1 MRARTF
7 KRLRQATIVAFA
19 LLSAMFVLDLVFP
32 LPEHRLY
39 PDSSLIVEDRN
50 GEIMRVFLAPDE
62 MWRMRAKSDEL
73 SPALIDA
80 VLQYEDRYFRYHPG
94 VNPFSVL
101 RAAWVD
107 LKEGSFVLGASTI
120 TMQVARLI
128 EPKERTIPAK
138 LKELLR
144 ALQLELHYSKD
155 EILAFYFNLAPY
167 GGNIVGV
174 KAASYIYFN
183 KPPSALSYGE
193 AALLAAL
200 PNSPNTLRPD
210 LHCANAEKARRKVLQ
225 VLTSRGR
232 ISSTQLKEALSE
244 PIPCGRTE
252 LPFEIPHLSTDL
264 ALDNPES
271 DILKTTV
278 DARVQRLCE
287 RLMRAGLDPLGSHG
301 IENGAVVVID
311 NESRDILALVGSR
324 DFDDS
329 ETQGQVNGARAPR
342 SPGSALKPFIYA
354 LALDRGLISE
364 KSILFDVPVDYSGY
378 SPENYDG
385 LFNGPVTARGALIR
399 SLNVPAVR
407 LEDEVGVSRFYRL
420 LKNAGVRS
428 LDKDY
433 EHYGLSLILGGG
445 EITLLELTSLYAGL
459 ANGGR
464 FRDPRVLLTEDAPP
478 ARKLLSEESAYIVAD
493 ILTDLR
499 RPDLPSVWDWSV
511 DMPKVA
517 WKTGTSYGRRDAWS
531 VGFTPNYTVGVWVG
545 NFDGTGVPEL
555 VGAEA
560 AAPILFSIITTLE
573 KSRQSSWFTAPD
585 GLARRSVCTAS
596 GHICTD
602 LCGPAM
608 TEYYIPGISP
618 SRSCEVH
625 QAVLVDTTTGYRLCS
640 RSDRNEHT
648 QQIVCEMWPPE
659 VSSFLRENGYSI
671 QPIPPL
677 NPECTRVVNNH
688 PPLIKSP
695 SDGAEYRIRPGVD
708 TEYQKILLKASV
720 SNSTSRIYWFLDE
733 ELIHSG
739 SASDRVFIDPTPG
752 YHSLVCIDKEG
763 RSTEVV
769 FSVTD

>member
-1 MRARTF
+1 MRASSF
-7 KRLRQATIVAFA
+7 KKLRPALLSVFA
-19 LLSAMFVLDLVFP
+19 LLSAILILDLAFP
-32 LPEHRLY
+32 LPEDRLY
-39 PDSSLIVEDRN
+39 PDSSLIVQDRH
-50 GEIMRVFLAPDE
+50 GKIMRVFLAPDE
-62 MWRMRAKSDEL
+62 MWRMRMGSDEL

-80 VLQYEDRYFRYHPG
+80 VLQYEDRYFRHHPG
-94 VNPFSVL
+94 VNPFSVF

-107 LKEGSFVLGASTI
+107 LRAGSYLLGASTI

-128 EPKERTIPAK
+128 EPRERTILAK
-138 LKELLR
+138 FKEVLR

-155 EILAFYFNLAPY
+155 DILAFYFDLAPY

-183 KPPSALSYGE
+183 KPPAALSYGE

-200 PNSPNTLRPD
+200 PKSPNTLRPD
-210 LHCANAEKARRKVLQ
+210 LQCANAEKARRNLLQ
-225 VLTSRGR
+225 ILQSRGR
-232 ISSTQLKEALSE
+232 ISHRQLEEALSE
-244 PIPCGRTE
+244 PIPCRRTE

-264 ALDNPES
+264 ALENPEAVV
-271 DILKTTV
+271 LETTV
-278 DARVQRLCE
+278 DARLQSLCE
-287 RLMRAGLDPLGSHG
+287 RLLKAGLDPLLSHG

-311 NESRDILALVGSR
+311 NESRDVLALVGSR
-324 DFDDS
+324 EFDDS
-329 ETQGQVNGARAPR
+329 EAEGQVNGARAPR

-407 LEDEVGVSRFYRL
+407 LEDAVGVSRFYRL
-420 LKNAGVRS
+420 LKDAGVRS
-428 LDKDY
+428 LDKNF

-445 EITLLELTSLYAGL
+445 EITLIELTNLYAGL
-459 ANGGR
+459 AKGGR
-464 FRDPRVLLTEDAPP
+464 FASPRFLLTEEPSPD
-478 ARKLLSEESAYIVAD
+478 RQLLSAESAYIVTD

-531 VGFTPNYTVGVWVG
+531 VGFTTHYTVGVWVG

-573 KSRQSSWFTAPD
+573 KSRSSTWFEAPD
-585 GLARRSVCTAS
+585 GLDRRRVCAAS

-602 LCGPAM
+602 LCSSTTG
-608 TEYYIPGISP
+608 EYYIPGVSP
-618 SRSCEVH
+618 SRFCEVH
-625 QAVLVDTTTGYRLCS
+625 QTVFVDTSTGYRLCS
-640 RSDRNEHT
+640 KSGRNEHT
-648 QQIVCEMWPPE
+648 QEIICEIWPPE
-659 VSSFLRENGYSI
+659 VASFLRENGHSI
-671 QPIPPL
+671 QPVPTL
-677 NPECTRVVNNH
+677 SPECTRIVDNH
-688 PPLIKSP
+688 PPMIKSP
-695 SDGAEYRIRPGVD
+695 SDGVEYRIRAGID

-720 SNSTSRIYWFLDE
+720 SNSTNRIYWFLDE

-769 FSVTD
+769 FSVTH